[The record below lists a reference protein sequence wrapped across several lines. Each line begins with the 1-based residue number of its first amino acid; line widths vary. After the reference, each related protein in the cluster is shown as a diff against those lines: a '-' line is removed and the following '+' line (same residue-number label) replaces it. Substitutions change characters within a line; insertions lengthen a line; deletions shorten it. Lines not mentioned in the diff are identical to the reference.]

1 MYGSNEED
9 KLKNI
14 MKLKEELEKD
24 LKKKGLL
31 KDKKQETSKS
41 STVDESTMKRLKESV
56 VKSSH
61 IVPEESLTLY
71 NINLQD
77 YDASIEDVIKAL
89 RIFSAKTTN
98 MNHKLIFEGLVK
110 LLEGNVKGAKDSFTQ
125 AQGIEA
131 QYNKILSN
139 LYSGEDVSQELALFL
154 KSYPDSIYPLLL
166 ILEREIIKGTADG
179 IEKILSILS
188 KRSYFW
194 HLIFELFKDTYSEEA
209 AISAVREK
217 VFASLIMLLFV
228 YIDRTKDLP
237 IQNHTCLNAHKSYL
251 RGETI
256 SAPDWCPFGRIAI
269 EARRYL
275 AGYKI
280 DFGAVKPFE
289 KTPEG
294 KLFLGLVYLNEGNK
308 TIAEQYINAF
318 EKQVGDYKIYKK
330 HLKQSKMGIEQFIA
344 LPSDFEPVEEK
355 ISIIEF
361 VTKNPGYDIYVRYRK
376 FEFVRLVFSEEHCK
390 INYSK

>member
-89 RIFSAKTTN
+89 RIFSVKTTN
-98 MNHKLIFEGLVK
+98 MNHKLIFEGLIK
-110 LLEGNVKGAKDSFTQ
+110 LLEGNAKGAKESFSQ

-131 QYNKILSN
+131 QYNRLLAS
-139 LYSGEDVSQELALFL
+139 LYNGEDVSQELAIFL

-166 ILEREIIKGTADG
+166 ILERELLKGTADG
-179 IEKILSILS
+179 IEKILTILA
-188 KRSYFW
+188 KRSPFW
-194 HLIFELFKDTYSEEA
+194 NLIYELFKDIYSEE
-209 AISAVREK
+209 SVTLAVREK
-217 VFASLIMLLFV
+217 IFASLILLLFV
-228 YIDRTKDLP
+228 YVDRTKDLP
-237 IQNHTCLNAHKSYL
+237 IQNHNCLNVHKAFL

-256 SAPDWCPFGRIAI
+256 SAPEWCIFGRIAS

-275 AGYKI
+275 AGYRI
-280 DFGAVKPFE
+280 EISSLRNIE
-289 KTPEG
+289 KSPEG
-294 KLFLGLVYLNEGNK
+294 KLFLGFVYLNEKNRVF
-308 TIAEQYINAF
+308 AEQYINAF
-318 EKQVGDYKIYKK
+318 EKQVGDYKLYKK
-330 HLKQSKMGIEQFIA
+330 PLKQSKIGIEQFIA
-344 LPSDFEPVEEK
+344 FPSDFEPVEEK